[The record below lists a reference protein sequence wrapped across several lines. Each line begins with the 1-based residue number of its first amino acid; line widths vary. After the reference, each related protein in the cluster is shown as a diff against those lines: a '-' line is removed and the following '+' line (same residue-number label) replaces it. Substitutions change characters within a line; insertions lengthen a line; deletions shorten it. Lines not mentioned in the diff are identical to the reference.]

1 MKHSYL
7 IYHCTGYLR
16 KIMKFKFYVITVCSH
31 LTLGTSVYNGQF
43 HLSLRKANMYCLLS
57 INPINTDSG

>member
-1 MKHSYL
+1 
-7 IYHCTGYLR
+7 
-16 KIMKFKFYVITVCSH
+16 MKFKFYVITVCSH